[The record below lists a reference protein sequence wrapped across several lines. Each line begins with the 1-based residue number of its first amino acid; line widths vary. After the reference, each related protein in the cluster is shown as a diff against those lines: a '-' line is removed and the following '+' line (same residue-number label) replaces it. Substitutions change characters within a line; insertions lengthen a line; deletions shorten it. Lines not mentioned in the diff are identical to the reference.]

1 MLTIDRLLIAGASLL
16 LVFVNWLAFHDLF
29 EAHTVR
35 DWLLPRCVPVEPAGV
50 CWWETPLSTVASG
63 SSSIRVPCGMAS
75 RMRM

>member
-35 DWLLPRCVPVEPAGV
+35 DWLLLAGTLLV
-50 CWWETPLSTVASG
+50 LLEFARQLLRSHRRSWPGDGA
-63 SSSIRVPCGMAS
+63 A
-75 RMRM
+75 